1 MKVTTQSGGW
11 LATDSWLRRSF
22 AQSVR
27 SQQFFTLCILL
38 KVYCTYNVLYFCRGF
53 PVLLYHLLLNIA
65 AASGY
70 RAHTQILSR
79 VDVRDKL
86 DIPLAAWAVKPFHW
100 ASSSARQQTDAART
114 RCRMRPIKNGGGVHD
129 KDTTRIVGSNGR
141 GCLDMF
147 LAQEDTGM
155 GRRILAKWNECG
167 E

>member
-1 MKVTTQSGGW
+1 MKVKTQSGGW

-38 KVYCTYNVLYFCRGF
+38 KVYCTYNVLYFCRGC

-86 DIPLAAWAVKPFHW
+86 DIPLAAWAVKPFH
-100 ASSSARQQTDAART
+100 
-114 RCRMRPIKNGGGVHD
+114 
-129 KDTTRIVGSNGR
+129 
-141 GCLDMF
+141 
-147 LAQEDTGM
+147 
-155 GRRILAKWNECG
+155 
-167 E
+167 